1 MLAFGNKE
9 FRNLQEQVLKNMRD
23 IASIEEGAVVLGEF
37 GIKVVGQ
44 VDDVDDLPD
53 PLTYDGE
60 YGDAYVVGEET
71 PYDYYI
77 FTRPFE
83 GQDPQWFNLG
93 AFPQPGPQGEQGP
106 TGPAGPG
113 ATISIGSTTTQTTA
127 AGTNA
132 GVVVQNI
139 GTAKDAV
146 YNFTFYIPRGAQGVQ
161 GEQGPTGAQGAQG
174 PVGPQGPQG
183 DSGVLYTIIDHV
195 DDATELP
202 PASSVMDSWAY
213 LVGEEDPYDVYV
225 IIGTNNKSWYN
236 LGPIS
241 TDIIPTILLSSSAA
255 TSGTAN
261 QSVVDEITS
270 YATQLHAVRV
280 GNDIFT
286 YSHGDETSHYY
297 IRVGTN
303 DTVYFLD
310 LTLST
315 GNWVIVNASYARAAD
330 LMKGG
335 IFVIK
340 DALTNINGKALTNFK
355 LSALTTVSGY
365 PCYKVLKASDDSIL
379 NEQESKN
386 FIKAHI
392 GVERLPTYDYNQP
405 NVVFFLCEDG
415 TIYKAQYD
423 STNGLVLFVVN
434 NMPIV
439 TDVTVDGVSVVSAGV
454 AAITLPSNGVT
465 TDTVQTITAEKT
477 FADDVKFQYNGAGT
491 NRYAVIGDAS
501 MFDGGGASFSGLGLT
516 TDPNYHTH
524 KFSAALFADTNI
536 RLYAGLDRD
545 DYIGLNPS
553 YEFTLGAFKGWG
565 KNLGINSTGQR
576 WGNLYLDGVISN
588 GTTTVTI
595 DELASGG
602 PTGPTGPAGA
612 TGPTGATGPSGP
624 EGPQGPTG
632 PAGADGATGPQ
643 GETGPTG
650 PQGPSGP
657 QGEQGPTGP
666 AGADGA
672 TGPMG
677 PTGPAGATGPSGPQ
691 GEPGPIG
698 ATGPMGPTGPQGP
711 EGPSGPQGETG
722 PTGPQGPSGPQGP
735 TGATGP
741 TGPQGATGPSG
752 PAGQDATQVSG
763 TNDGTNW
770 TSLTIAGT
778 TKAIPSGGIPT
789 GYSEEN

>member
-127 AGTNA
+127 PGTNA
-132 GVVVQNI
+132 GVVVQNV

-146 YNFTFYIPRGAQGVQ
+146 YNYTFYIPRGAQGVQ
-161 GEQGPTGAQGAQG
+161 GEKGDTGERGPTGPQGA
-174 PVGPQGPQG
+174 QGPQG

-195 DDATELP
+195 DDATDLP
-202 PASSVMDSWAY
+202 AASSVMDSWAY

-225 IIGTNNKSWYN
+225 IIGGYYNEKEWFN

-241 TDIIPTILLSSSAA
+241 TDLIPTILLSSSAA

-261 QSVVDEITS
+261 QSLVDDVVS

-286 YSHGDETSHYY
+286 YSHGDDTSHYY

-315 GNWVIVNASYARAAD
+315 GNWVIVNASYARAAE

-340 DALTNINGKALTNFK
+340 DALTNVNGKALTNFK

-365 PCYKVLKASDDSIL
+365 PCYKVLKASDFSL
-379 NEQESKN
+379 
-386 FIKAHI
+386 
-392 GVERLPTYDYNQP
+392 
-405 NVVFFLCEDG
+405 
-415 TIYKAQYD
+415 
-423 STNGLVLFVVN
+423 
-434 NMPIV
+434 IV
-439 TDVTVDGVSVVSAGV
+439 
-454 AAITLPSNGVT
+454 
-465 TDTVQTITAEKT
+465 
-477 FADDVKFQYNGAGT
+477 
-491 NRYAVIGDAS
+491 
-501 MFDGGGASFSGLGLT
+501 
-516 TDPNYHTH
+516 
-524 KFSAALFADTNI
+524 
-536 RLYAGLDRD
+536 
-545 DYIGLNPS
+545 
-553 YEFTLGAFKGWG
+553 
-565 KNLGINSTGQR
+565 
-576 WGNLYLDGVISN
+576 
-588 GTTTVTI
+588 
-595 DELASGG
+595 
-602 PTGPTGPAGA
+602 
-612 TGPTGATGPSGP
+612 
-624 EGPQGPTG
+624 
-632 PAGADGATGPQ
+632 
-643 GETGPTG
+643 
-650 PQGPSGP
+650 
-657 QGEQGPTGP
+657 
-666 AGADGA
+666 
-672 TGPMG
+672 
-677 PTGPAGATGPSGPQ
+677 
-691 GEPGPIG
+691 
-698 ATGPMGPTGPQGP
+698 
-711 EGPSGPQGETG
+711 
-722 PTGPQGPSGPQGP
+722 
-735 TGATGP
+735 
-741 TGPQGATGPSG
+741 
-752 PAGQDATQVSG
+752 
-763 TNDGTNW
+763 
-770 TSLTIAGT
+770 SL
-778 TKAIPSGGIPT
+778 
-789 GYSEEN
+789 